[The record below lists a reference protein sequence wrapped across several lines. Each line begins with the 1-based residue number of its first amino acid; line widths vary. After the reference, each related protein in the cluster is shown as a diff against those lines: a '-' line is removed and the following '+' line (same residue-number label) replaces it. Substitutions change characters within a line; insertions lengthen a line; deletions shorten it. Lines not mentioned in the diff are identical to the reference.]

1 MINKC
6 TTILL
11 IVLIIIAVFVVLLPR
26 IVCQEIPENAKFY
39 SYPLHT
45 DEWQHYTIAMSLDKD
60 FFQPSVFYYQQQEK
74 IIDGSPLFHW
84 LIYLFQKL
92 GLQPKDFFILP
103 VLQAIFFSIVFFFFI
118 ASLLNTWTAFI
129 ATIFAL
135 FVRSSVGILGIFF
148 FKPFVLGFILFILAL
163 LIFNKK
169 KHFCFSFV
177 IASLVTIFCYP
188 PFILPLIIYTLVYS
202 LITNGVNKKYL
213 FGVGIL
219 TFLILVFGFYVT
231 KGNKSLLIDKIIYK
245 DSIIGYGGINLIKY
259 LGVPLIIFGL
269 LGVARTLKNKKLWP
283 FHALFGFFILNFI
296 LTMVTKSSLGFH
308 YVRIIYLGSILF
320 SIYAACGVW
329 YVFKW
334 LNKKIKRGA
343 LLIVLL
349 FITATILP
357 TFIFYIH
364 SHSSANPAVHAN
376 WLTQD
381 NFDALRYLNGLP
393 DKNKKLL
400 HAPRMGT
407 VITPLTGFKVTA
419 LQTAL
424 TGGKTNKYY
433 DIINASSCEEI
444 KKIIDIEDYDLLW
457 LDGHI
462 NDCPFLKI
470 IFENKS
476 VVIYEYQD
484 F

>member
-1 MINKC
+1 MH
-6 TTILL
+6 LH
-11 IVLIIIAVFVVLLPR
+11 
-26 IVCQEIPENAKFY
+26 QGEYFY

-45 DEWQHYTIAMSLDKD
+45 DEWQHYTISMSLDKD
-60 FFQPSVFYYQQQEK
+60 FFHPSVFYYQDYQSFY
-74 IIDGSPLFHW
+74 DGSPVFHW

-118 ASLLNTWTAFI
+118 ATLLNTWTAFI

-135 FVRSSVGILGIFF
+135 FVRSSVGILGILF
-148 FKPFVLGFILFILAL
+148 FKPFVLGFAFFILAL
-163 LIFNKK
+163 FIFNKK

-177 IASLVTIFCYP
+177 IASLAAIFCYP
-188 PFILPLIIYTLVYS
+188 PLILPLIIYTLVYS
-202 LITNGVNKKYL
+202 LITKGVDKKYL

-219 TFLILVFGFYVT
+219 TFLILMFGFYVT
-231 KGNKSLLIDKIIYK
+231 KGNNPLLMDKIIYK

-269 LGVARTLKNKKLWP
+269 LGVVRTLKNKKLWP
-283 FHALFGFFILNFI
+283 FHALFGFFILNFM

-308 YVRIIYLGSILF
+308 YIRIIYLGSILF

-343 LLIVLL
+343 VLIVLL
-349 FITATILP
+349 LITATILP

-364 SHSSANPAVHAN
+364 SDSFANPAVHAN

-381 NFDALRYLNGLP
+381 NFDALKYLNGLP

-400 HAPRMGT
+400 HPPRIGT

-433 DIINASSCEEI
+433 EI
-444 KKIIDIEDYDLLW
+444 EVISDCGELKKIIKKQEYKLLF
-457 LDGHI
+457 LE
-462 NDCPFLKI
+462 NKKFDCLFLKSA
-470 IFENKS
+470 FENKS

>member
-1 MINKC
+1 MINKH

-45 DEWQHYTIAMSLDKD
+45 DEWQHYTIAMSLDKN
-60 FFQPSVFYYQQQEK
+60 FFYPSVFYYQQQEK
-74 IIDGSPLFHW
+74 IIDGSPVFHW

-118 ASLLNTWTAFI
+118 AALLNPWTGFI
-129 ATIFAL
+129 ATVFAL
-135 FVRSSVGILGIFF
+135 FIQSNVAILGILF
-148 FKPFVLGFILFILAL
+148 FKPFILGFAFFLLAL

-169 KHFCFSFV
+169 KHFCFSFIV
-177 IASLVTIFCYP
+177 VSLLAIFCYP
-188 PFILPLIIYTLVYS
+188 PLILLLIIYTLVYS
-202 LITNGVNKKYL
+202 LINKGVDKKYL

-219 TFLILVFGFYVT
+219 TLLTLLFGFYLT
-231 KGNKSLLIDKIIYK
+231 KGNNSLLADKIIYK
-245 DSIIGYGGINLIKY
+245 DSIVGYGGINLIKY

-269 LGVARTLKNKKLWP
+269 LGIVRTLKKKELWP
-283 FHALFGFFILNFI
+283 LHALIGFFILNFI
-296 LTMVTKSSLGFH
+296 LMIVTKSSLGFH

-334 LNKKIKRGA
+334 LNKKIKRKA
-343 LLIVLL
+343 LLIILL
-349 FITATILP
+349 FIIATILP

-364 SHSSANPAVHAN
+364 SDSSANPAVHAN
-376 WLTQD
+376 WLKQD
-381 NFDALRYLNGLP
+381 NFEALTFLNNLT
-393 DKNKKLL
+393 DKNKKIL
-400 HAPRMGT
+400 HSPRIGT

-424 TGGKTNKYY
+424 TGGKRNEYY
-433 DIINASSCEEI
+433 EIITSGFNCEEI
-444 KKIIDIEDYDLLW
+444 KKIIEEKNYNLLW
-457 LDGHI
+457 LKKQVE
-462 NDCPFLKI
+462 CEFLKSV
-470 IFENKS
+470 FENKS
-476 VVIYEYQD
+476 VFIYEYQD